1 MCIRYKGLNLKKRKT
16 SYNLT
21 SHIRK
26 LKKESKLNPKASR
39 KKELIKMREVENR
52 KRIENI
58 NETKGLFSEKMNKI
72 DKPRKKEG
80 KESIIKIIKTRN

>member
-1 MCIRYKGLNLKKRKT
+1 
-16 SYNLT
+16 
-21 SHIRK
+21 
-26 LKKESKLNPKASR
+26 
-39 KKELIKMREVENR
+39 MREVENR

-72 DKPRKKEG
+72 DKPREKEG

>member
-1 MCIRYKGLNLKKRKT
+1 
-16 SYNLT
+16 
-21 SHIRK
+21 
-26 LKKESKLNPKASR
+26 
-39 KKELIKMREVENR
+39 MREVENR